1 MLIDLK
7 NKAEDMQTRL
17 LELEVIFD
25 LAAKRKE
32 LTELEEVTIAPDFW
46 SNTQRVQ
53 KTNQRI
59 AVLRDEV
66 SKYEELS
73 LKIQDIQT
81 LIELAI
87 EENDESLQAEIGDGL
102 ESVASRLE
110 QMELQLML
118 NGEFDENNAI
128 LNIHSG
134 AGGIDAQDWA
144 GMLMRMYL
152 RWCDTRG
159 YQTQIVDITVGDEAG
174 IKGTTILVT
183 GPSAYGYL
191 QAETGVHR
199 LVRLSPYDFNKRRHT
214 SFAAVDVTPEI
225 DDAVEVDIQAEDLRI
240 DTYRASGAGGQ
251 HVNVTD
257 SAIRITHKPTGII
270 VQCQNERS
278 QHKNREIAMKL
289 LRSRLHEKYRAER
302 EAELAK
308 QRSERLEINFGS
320 QIRSYVMHPYQRVK
334 DLRTNV
340 ETGNVSAVLDGAL
353 DPFIESYLKMK
364 AQEK

>member
-1 MLIDLK
+1 M
-7 NKAEDMQTRL
+7 
-17 LELEVIFD
+17 EVIFD
-25 LAAKRKE
+25 LSVKRKE

-87 EENDESLQAEIGDGL
+87 EENDESLQAEIEDGL

-118 NGEFDENNAI
+118 KGEFDENNAI

-144 GMLMRMYL
+144 AMLMRMYL

-174 IKGTTILVT
+174 IKGTTIFVT

-340 ETGNVSAVLDGAL
+340 ETGNVNAVLDGAL

-364 AQEK
+364 AQEQ

>member
-1 MLIDLK
+1 M
-7 NKAEDMQTRL
+7 
-17 LELEVIFD
+17 
-25 LAAKRKE
+25 
-32 LTELEEVTIAPDFW
+32 
-46 SNTQRVQ
+46 
-53 KTNQRI
+53 
-59 AVLRDEV
+59 
-66 SKYEELS
+66 
-73 LKIQDIQT
+73 
-81 LIELAI
+81 
-87 EENDESLQAEIGDGL
+87 
-102 ESVASRLE
+102 ESVASCLE

-128 LNIHSG
+128 LSIHSG
-134 AGGIDAQDWA
+134 AGGVDAQDWA

-152 RWCDTRG
+152 RWCDRRE

-191 QAETGVHR
+191 QAEAGVHR

-225 DDAVEVDIQAEDLRI
+225 DDTVKVDIRSEDLRI

-278 QHKNREIAMKL
+278 QHRNREIAMKL
-289 LRSRLHEKYRAER
+289 LRSRLHEKYRAEQ

-308 QRSERLEINFGS
+308 QRSERLDINFGS

-340 ETGNVSAVLDGAL
+340 ETGSVSAVLDGAL
-353 DPFIESYLKMK
+353 DNFIESYLKMK